1 MTLFVNDYRY
11 EYKMKV
17 VWDAFIVF
25 EQVVYII
32 IIRLKLV
39 IASCWL
45 LTILTLL
52 LWLAKEKLIIFA
64 QTWNSSGHSVNL
76 PPGRAWK
83 VN

>member
-32 IIRLKLV
+32 IIGLKLV
-39 IASCWL
+39 IASC
-45 LTILTLL
+45 
-52 LWLAKEKLIIFA
+52 
-64 QTWNSSGHSVNL
+64 
-76 PPGRAWK
+76 
-83 VN
+83 